1 MNDNLK
7 LESELKLQAWLD
19 GELSAPE
26 AQRISREIAGDAA
39 AGRLVAELQA
49 IKNALAGGETAVTV
63 PETREFYWSKIERQI
78 QRQAPARRQ
87 AAWLHWLSPVSGL
100 AALACMAW
108 LAAGPFTT
116 PSFDDISSTGEG
128 TEEAVTFHDQAAGI
142 TVVWLSGVE
151 QPEPVE
157 IPAAS
162 PPEAGDSDMD
172 M

>member
-26 AQRISREIAGDAA
+26 AQRIGRDIAGDAA
-39 AGRLVAELQA
+39 ASRLVAELQA
-49 IKNALAGGETAVTV
+49 VKSALAGGETAVTV

-78 QRQAPARRQ
+78 QRQAPAPRQ
-87 AAWLHWLSPVSGL
+87 AAWLRWLSPLSGL
-100 AALACMAW
+100 VALACMAW
-108 LAAGPFTT
+108 LATGPFTT
-116 PSFDDISSTGEG
+116 PGYDISSTGEG
-128 TEEAVTFHDQAAGI
+128 TAEAVTFHDQATGM

-151 QPEPVE
+151 QPAPVE